1 MTAPEF
7 NLLSHGDRAILS
19 VRGDWTIATLAEV
32 YEALQAA
39 IEEPVYGAPP
49 TVEAE
54 HLGQLDTAGALL
66 IDFALRALS
75 PDAPSYEQVTPQA
88 RALLTQARTLA
99 TQEENAP
106 PVTEEGHGLIDML
119 ERVGRGVMHLWEES
133 LATLSFLGATV
144 TAVATV
150 IVRPARMRWTAL
162 VATMEETGL
171 DAVPIVAFLCFFV
184 GMVVAFI
191 GATTLAEFGA
201 TIFVVEL
208 VGISVLR
215 EFGVILTAIILA
227 GRTNSAFTAQIGSM
241 KMRQEIDAMTTLGL
255 DPMHVLVAPRIL
267 AMLIVTP
274 VLAFVGALSG
284 LAGGVL
290 VGWLALDITPLVFLN
305 RFQEMV
311 GVEQFWIGL
320 VKAPV
325 FGLVVAL
332 IGCRQGLEVGGS
344 VQSLGA
350 HTTKSVVQALFAIIV
365 IDALFAIMFM
375 ELGL

>member
-1 MTAPEF
+1 MMVPEF
-7 NLLSHGDRAILS
+7 DLALEGGRPVLRL
-19 VRGDWTIATLAEV
+19 RGDWLITSISRVDADLRAALAQV
-32 YEALQAA
+32 VSDQPPMIEA
-39 IEEPVYGAPP
+39 GA
-49 TVEAE
+49 
-54 HLGQLDTAGALL
+54 LGRLDTAGAFL
-66 IDFALRALS
+66 IDWAARSLH
-75 PDAPSYEQVTPQA
+75 PQDAHLQDATNA
-88 RALLTQARTLA
+88 AAALLRQARTLA
-99 TQEENAP
+99 TQEEHAP
-106 PVTEEGHGLIDML
+106 PQAQPGHGFIDLL
-119 ERVGRGVMHLWEES
+119 ERTGRGVSHVWEEAQAS
-133 LATLSFLGATV
+133 LSFMGEALSS
-144 TAVATV
+144 VAGV
-150 IVRPARMRWTAL
+150 LIRPSRMRWTAL
-162 VATMEETGL
+162 VSVMEESGV
-171 DAVPIVAFLCFFV
+171 DAVPIVAFLSFFV

-255 DPMHVLVAPRIL
+255 RPMDVLVAPRII
-267 AMLIVTP
+267 AMVLITP
-274 VLAFVGALSG
+274 VLAFIGALSG
-284 LAGGVL
+284 LFGGVL
-290 VGWLALDITPLVFLN
+290 VGWLALDISPVVFLN
-305 RFQEMV
+305 RLQEMV
-311 GVEQFWIGL
+311 GIEQFWIGL

-325 FGLVVAL
+325 FGFVVAM

-365 IDALFAIMFM
+365 IDALFAIWFM

>member
-1 MTAPEF
+1 MSAPEF
-7 NLLSHGDRAILS
+7 DLLSQDGRAVLTL
-19 VRGDWTIATLAEV
+19 RGDWVVTRL
-32 YEALQAA
+32 
-39 IEEPVYGAPP
+39 GA
-49 TVEAE
+49 VDERLRDA
-54 HLGQLDTAGALL
+54 LGQHGASAAPIVAAGQLGRLDTAGAFL
-66 IDFALRALS
+66 IDFALRTLS
-75 PDAPSYEQVTPQA
+75 PAAPAFEAASPQAKALLVQA
-88 RALLTQARTLA
+88 RALA
-99 TQEENAP
+99 TQEEHAP
-106 PVTEEGHGLIDML
+106 PEIEDGHGFVDML
-119 ERVGRGVMHLWEES
+119 ERTGRGVMHLWEEM
-133 LATLSFLGATV
+133 LDTLSFLGATAA
-144 TAVATV
+144 AVGTV

-162 VATMEETGL
+162 VAVMEESGL

-255 DPMHVLVAPRIL
+255 DPMHVLVAPRVI
-267 AMLIVTP
+267 AMVLVTP
-274 VLAFVGALSG
+274 VLAFIGALTG

-290 VGWLALDITPLVFLN
+290 VGWLALDISPVVFLN

-344 VQSLGA
+344 VQSLGT

-365 IDALFAIMFM
+365 IDALFAILFM